1 MVDFCPGSRFE
12 KQKGQV
18 LLIVVLVMI
27 VALTVG
33 LSLISRS
40 ITNLRTSTEEAESQ
54 KALAAAEAGIEQ
66 ALESGQDIQLAS
78 FESGDVSIQ
87 YSTDVEAVDGTE
99 FLVNGGN
106 TVAKDDGADVWL
118 SEYSN
123 DDTIFTVGRTSGS
136 LTIYWG
142 EGTGACQ
149 SAALEI
155 TLISGLKDN
164 PTIDRFTAEPC
175 NSGIN
180 RKSFNNFGDANPEPA
195 NSVLIDGK
203 TYDFR
208 WSKRIPNSGTF
219 TNGLILRIVP
229 VYYDAKI
236 GIKASTAL
244 PLQGNLITST
254 GEAGKTHRKIN
265 VFQGHPRIPA
275 ELLPYAIFSPEN

>member
-78 FESGDVSIQ
+78 FESGDVNIQ

-142 EGTGACQ
+142 EGTSDCQ
-149 SAALEI
+149 SSPQEIAALEI
-155 TLISGLKDN
+155 TLFTGSKDN

-175 NSGIN
+175 QS
-180 RKSFNNFGDANPEPA
+180 RKTINNFGDVQAGG
-195 NSVLIDGK
+195 SVDGVS
-203 TYDFR
+203 FN
-208 WSKRIPNSGTF
+208 WSKTIPPAPGTY

-229 VYYDAKI
+229 VYSDAKI